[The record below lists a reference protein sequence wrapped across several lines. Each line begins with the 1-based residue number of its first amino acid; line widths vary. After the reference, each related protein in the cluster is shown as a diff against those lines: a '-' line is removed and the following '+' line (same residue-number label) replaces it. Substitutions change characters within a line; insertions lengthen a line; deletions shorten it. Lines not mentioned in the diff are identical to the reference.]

1 MDLGVEKETARLW
14 RVYRTIYHMLHDR
27 GFAVTQSELDLSL
40 HDFVARFAPNQTPI
54 DRKLLT
60 ILVQK
65 RDNPTDHLFVF
76 FSEDQNVGVKPIR
89 TFVERMVEQSVFK
102 AVIVIRNTITSSAS
116 KICQSMAPKYQIEQ
130 FMESELVVNIT
141 EHKLVPQ
148 HILLSDEEKQAL
160 LKKYHLKESQL
171 PRIQINDPVIR
182 YFGLKRGN
190 VVKIVRPSET
200 AGRYVTYRIVI

>member
-1 MDLGVEKETARLW
+1 
-14 RVYRTIYHMLHDR
+14 MLHDR

-40 HDFVARFAPNQTPI
+40 HEFVARFAPNQTPI

-60 ILVQK
+60 VLVQK
-65 RDNPTDHLFVF
+65 RDDPTDHLFVF
-76 FSEDQNVGVKPIR
+76 FAEDQSVGVKPIR

-148 HILLSDEEKQAL
+148 HILLSEEEKLAL

-171 PRIQINDPVIR
+171 PRIQLNDPVIR

-200 AGRYVTYRIVI
+200 AGRYITYRIVI